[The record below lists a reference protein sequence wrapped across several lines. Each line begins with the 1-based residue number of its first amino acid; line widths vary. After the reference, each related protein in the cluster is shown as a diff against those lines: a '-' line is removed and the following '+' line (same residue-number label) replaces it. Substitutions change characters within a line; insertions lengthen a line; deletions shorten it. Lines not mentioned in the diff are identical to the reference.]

1 MLRRPSLGN
10 RITSPRWLAS
20 TPANGFCW
28 WVISSSFMD
37 SPFLV
42 AIALIERD
50 GGRAMPLGGRSCPSD
65 NDADPSA
72 SPGETGLRLALEL
85 LLRLFQ
91 RSETETSRRAAG
103 DDSLLLLEISLE
115 EMTEH
120 LPRIKAKWIAGG
132 STATLLQELGDL
144 ARRGWRLHQTRQEP
158 LILQPWPSG
167 SGAAEPAAPA

>member
-1 MLRRPSLGN
+1 
-10 RITSPRWLAS
+10 
-20 TPANGFCW
+20 
-28 WVISSSFMD
+28 MD

-50 GGRAMPLGGRSCPSD
+50 GRRAMPLGGRSCAS
-65 NDADPSA
+65 DADPSA
-72 SPGETGLRLALEL
+72 TPGETGLRLALEL

-120 LPRIKAKWIAGG
+120 LPRIKASWIAGG

-167 SGAAEPAAPA
+167 RGEAEPAAPA